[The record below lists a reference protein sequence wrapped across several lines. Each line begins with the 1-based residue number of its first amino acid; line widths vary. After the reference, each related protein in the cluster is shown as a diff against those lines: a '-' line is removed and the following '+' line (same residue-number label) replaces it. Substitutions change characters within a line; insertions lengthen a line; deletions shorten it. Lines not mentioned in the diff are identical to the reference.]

1 MLRYLVVV
9 FPIAIILARI
19 SRRPTTDLVLTIV
32 LALALALAQ
41 GALLMLWTACQAYW
55 VV

>member
-32 LALALALAQ
+32 LALAQ